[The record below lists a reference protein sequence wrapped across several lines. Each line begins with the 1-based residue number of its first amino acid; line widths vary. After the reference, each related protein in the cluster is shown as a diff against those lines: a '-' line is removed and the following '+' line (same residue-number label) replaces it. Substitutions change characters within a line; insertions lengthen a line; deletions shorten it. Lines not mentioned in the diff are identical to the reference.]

1 MDHTPLGRVVQPP
14 LTTVTY
20 DSTAIAHVL
29 SDQVRVSLGIAAR
42 HLDATAPLSVVPGG
56 TT

>member
-1 MDHTPLGRVVQPP
+1 MQPT
-14 LTTVTY
+14 LTTLGY

-29 SDQVRVSLGIAAR
+29 SDQVRSSLGLAPR
-42 HLDATAPLSVVPGG
+42 HPDTTVPFSIVQGG